1 MKKTLI
7 AASLFALSGSAF
19 AVDGTIQ
26 FTGAFTDAPC
36 EINIDGGTT
45 NATSSVN
52 VALDTW
58 NAASFKDNVGATTDL
73 KPITISLSGCPD
85 MTKANIQFNG
95 ATNAINPK
103 LFATQTGDNT
113 ATNVGIALYSSA
125 NIADIIT
132 PNSRSLSIPLTAQSG
147 TYTVYASYMTTGA
160 TVGKGAANADVTM
173 DISYE

>member
-7 AASLFALSGSAF
+7 AASLFALTGSAF

-36 EINIDGGTT
+36 EINIDGTTT

-58 NAASFKDNVGATTDL
+58 NAANFKDNVGATTDL

-85 MTKANIQFNG
+85 MTKANIKFNG
-95 ATNAINPK
+95 ATDAINPS
-103 LFATQTGDNT
+103 LFATQTGANT

-125 NIADIIT
+125 NNADIIT

-147 TYTVYASYMTTGA
+147 QYTFYASYMTTGA
-160 TVGKGAANADVTM
+160 TVGQGAANADVTM

>member
-7 AASLFALSGSAF
+7 AASLFALAGSAF
-19 AVDGTIQ
+19 AADGTIQ

-36 EINIDGGTT
+36 EININGSTT
-45 NATSSVN
+45 NTTNSVS

-58 NAASFKDNVGATTDL
+58 NAANFKDNVGATTDL
-73 KPITISLSGCPD
+73 KPITISLSGCPN

-95 ATNAINPK
+95 ATDAVNPT
-103 LFATQTGDNT
+103 LFATQTGADT

-125 NIADIIT
+125 NSADVIT
-132 PNSRSLSIPLTAQSG
+132 PNTRSLSIPLTAQTG
-147 TYTVYASYMTTGA
+147 QYTIYASYMTTGA
-160 TVGKGAANADVTM
+160 TVGQGAANADVTM